1 VAGDRRT
8 TFITDDPVDH
18 FQIETS
24 FDFRFFSSAL
34 AKGAPVFGNDPFLTA
49 LLNFIE

>member
-1 VAGDRRT
+1 LAGSRST

-24 FDFRFFSSAL
+24 FDFRFFSSAP
-34 AKGAPVFGNDPFLTA
+34 ARNAPMFGDGPFLPGSPR
-49 LLNFIE
+49 LIE